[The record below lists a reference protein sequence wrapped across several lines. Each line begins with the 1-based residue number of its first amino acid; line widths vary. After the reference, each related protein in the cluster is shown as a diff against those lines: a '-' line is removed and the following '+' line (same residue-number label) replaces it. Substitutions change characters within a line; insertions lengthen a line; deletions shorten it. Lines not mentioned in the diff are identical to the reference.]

1 MPKRHVSRSTGK
13 MNDYIPW
20 LIINVLF
27 LKSWQH
33 PLITN
38 TTKRPRTNITGDFM
52 VGALVAIHDAGGV
65 NNLKCDDEISAVGV
79 QRLEA
84 MRYAIDQVVDL
95 THFSPV
101 LHFI

>member
-1 MPKRHVSRSTGK
+1 
-13 MNDYIPW
+13 
-20 LIINVLF
+20 
-27 LKSWQH
+27 
-33 PLITN
+33 
-38 TTKRPRTNITGDFM
+38 M

-84 MRYAIDQVVDL
+84 MRHAIDQVVDL